1 MSKDAS
7 GNLTRQVHVGS
18 VPIGGSAPVSIQTM
32 WKRTLP
38 DNDEI
43 LLEKLRAY
51 ATLGCEIIR
60 FAVPDEENAHRLVK
74 IAAGSPLPVVADIHF
89 DHKLALIVLEG
100 VQKVRINPGN
110 IGASWKVKEVLAK
123 ASDKGVPI
131 RVGINGGSLPQD
143 LRHLSQAEAMFKAA
157 EREIE
162 HLEKQ
167 NFHKAVFSLKSSS
180 SQTTMEVNRLFA
192 KAYDFPL
199 HLGVTEAG
207 PQIAGIVKNT
217 RAICSLLEEGI
228 GATIRVSLSAPEE
241 EEIIAAREILKEAGR
256 RPGGVNIVSCP
267 RCGRSEFPVHEIVAE
282 LQQELYAIS
291 ASLTVAVMGC
301 VVNGPEEARH
311 ADFGITGAGN
321 EAIIFKHGELL
332 RKIPMLQ
339 AKEILREELSRELS
353 GSEK

>member
-1 MSKDAS
+1 
-7 GNLTRQVHVGS
+7 
-18 VPIGGSAPVSIQTM
+18 M
-32 WKRTLP
+32 WKRALP
-38 DNDEI
+38 DDDEL
-43 LLEKLRAY
+43 LLEKLKAF

-60 FAVPDEENAHRLVK
+60 FAVPDEKNARRLVT
-74 IAAGSPLPVVADIHF
+74 IAARSPLPVVADIHF
-89 DHKLALIVLEG
+89 DHTLALIVLDG

-110 IGASWKVKEVLAK
+110 IGARWKVQEVLSK
-123 ASDKGVPI
+123 ASDKGIPI
-131 RVGINGGSLPQD
+131 RVGINGGSLPKD
-143 LRHLSQAEAMFKAA
+143 LRAMDQAEGMLKAA

-162 HLEKQ
+162 HLERE
-167 NFHKAVFSLKSSS
+167 NFQKVVFSLKSSS
-180 SQTTMEVNRLFA
+180 TQTTMEVNRRFA
-192 KAYDFPL
+192 ATYDYPL

-228 GATIRVSLSAPEE
+228 GSTVRVSLSAPEE
-241 EEIIAAREILKEAGR
+241 EEIIAAREILKEAGC

-332 RKIPMLQ
+332 RKIPMAE
-339 AKEILREELSRELS
+339 AKDALREELSRELK
-353 GSEK
+353 GVGK